1 MLVICLRA
9 LILYF
14 VVLIVTRLMGK
25 RELGQMQPFELVIS
39 MLLANLASGPMA
51 NVGVPLYTGIR
62 AILSLLTVHVMLSI
76 VIQKSARIRNTV
88 CGQPIILIYK
98 GQINLDVMRRTRYNF
113 ADLMS
118 QLRASGIFDASQVE
132 YAVLETDGSLSILEK
147 SEAAEPPQPPDEP
160 CMPYLLVLDGKIQK
174 NALSLAGYDAG
185 WLTRQLQRQGYAR
198 LKDVAYASVDEKGK
212 LAVVGAMQGAPAR
225 VRP

>member
-51 NVGVPLYTGIR
+51 NVGVPLYTGIL

-76 VIQKSARIRNTV
+76 VIQKSARH
-88 CGQPIILIYK
+88 PHL
-98 GQINLDVMRRTRYNF
+98 
-113 ADLMS
+113 
-118 QLRASGIFDASQVE
+118 
-132 YAVLETDGSLSILEK
+132 
-147 SEAAEPPQPPDEP
+147 
-160 CMPYLLVLDGKIQK
+160 
-174 NALSLAGYDAG
+174 
-185 WLTRQLQRQGYAR
+185 
-198 LKDVAYASVDEKGK
+198 
-212 LAVVGAMQGAPAR
+212 
-225 VRP
+225 

>member
-1 MLVICLRA
+1 MVICLRA

-39 MLLANLASGPMA
+39 MLLANLASSPMA
-51 NVGVPLYTGIR
+51 NVGVPLYTGIL
-62 AILSLLTVHVMLSI
+62 AILSLLTVHVALSI
-76 VIQKSARIRNTV
+76 IIQKSARIRNTV

-118 QLRASGIFDASQVE
+118 QLRASGVFDAAQVE

-147 SEAAEPPQPPDEP
+147 TQSSLASQETPG
-160 CMPYLLVLDGKIQK
+160 MPYLLVLDGKIQK

-185 WLTRQLQRQGYAR
+185 WLTRQLQQQGFAR
-198 LKDVAYASVDEKGK
+198 LKDVAYASVDEKGD
-212 LAVVGAMQGAPAR
+212 LAVMGAMQSAPAR